1 MSLDLYQSVLQFS
14 LMCICCKDSCITVD
28 FIEKVMN
35 CLLSYSIKSLQPSER
50 LEYKLMPVIQ
60 AYFISLLDII
70 KWLGLAIL
78 H

>member
-1 MSLDLYQSVLQFS
+1 
-14 LMCICCKDSCITVD
+14 
-28 FIEKVMN
+28 
-35 CLLSYSIKSLQPSER
+35 
-50 LEYKLMPVIQ
+50 MPVIQ